1 MEFLKYLRLSY
12 SIIKI
17 SKIRIAKILYQ
28 YYIYVN
34 TMINCLQILAAKTL
48 NFHLEFF

>member
-1 MEFLKYLRLSY
+1 MEFLKYLIPSY

-17 SKIRIAKILYQ
+17 SKIMIAKILYQ
-28 YYIYVN
+28 YYIYVR
-34 TMINCLQILAAKTL
+34 TMNYCLQILAAETL